1 MGLACGQPHP
11 VVGLTVRRS
20 TMRRPSKGVQAMQKT
35 LFKAAAVLAALLMVA
50 GLAVAAD
57 DFVLRPKYPKVKPIS
72 TDELDKVYDQAV
84 IVDVRSDIEYD
95 VAHIAKALHISISK
109 GTFINELEKARSKE
123 SASPLAF
130 YCNGTTCAKSYKAAE
145 VAMEAGF
152 ANVFCYD
159 AGVNVWINTHPEK
172 GTLMGRTPAV
182 KEKLLGD
189 EAFVA
194 RKIGYAAFAKKAAEA
209 NSLVI
214 DIREPFQR
222 AKDPQLP
229 QNKLLTLAGVRNIP
243 SDRLVPLLK
252 KGEFKGNQLLITDA
266 VGKQVQWLQYYLE
279 DNGYANYYFLENG
292 VLSAAEAGAVQ

>member
-1 MGLACGQPHP
+1 
-11 VVGLTVRRS
+11 
-20 TMRRPSKGVQAMQKT
+20 MQKT
-35 LFKAAAVLAALLMVA
+35 IFKAAAVLATLLMVA
-50 GLAVAAD
+50 GLAAAAD
-57 DFVLRPKYPKVKPIS
+57 EFVLRPKYPNVKPIS
-72 TDELDKVYDQAV
+72 TDELARVYDQAV

-95 VAHIAKALHISISK
+95 VAHITKAVHISISQ
-109 GTFINELEKARSKE
+109 GTFIGELEKARAKE

-145 VAMEAGF
+145 EAMAAGF

-159 AGVNVWINTHPEK
+159 AGVNAWITTHPEK

-182 KEKLLGD
+182 KEKLLSD
-189 EAFVA
+189 EAFSA
-194 RKIGYAAFAKKAAEA
+194 RKIGYAEFAKKASEA

-229 QNKLLTLAGVRNIP
+229 QNKMLTLSGVRNIP

-252 KGEFKGNQLLITDA
+252 KGEFKDNQLLITDA

-279 DNGYANYYFLENG
+279 DNGYKNYFFLDNG
-292 VLSAAEAGAVQ
+292 VLSAAKAGAVK